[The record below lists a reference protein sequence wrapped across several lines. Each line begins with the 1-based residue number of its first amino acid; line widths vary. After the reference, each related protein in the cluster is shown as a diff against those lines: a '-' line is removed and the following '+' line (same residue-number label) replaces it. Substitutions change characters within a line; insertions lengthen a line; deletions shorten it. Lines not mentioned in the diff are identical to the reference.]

1 MPTFKYVAKDWD
13 SKTVAGKIVA
23 DDEAK
28 VIEELR
34 KRNLTIISIDMAKEE
49 GPKKISFGGGKKVKE
64 EDLVMFSRQLSTM
77 IDSGIPILQAMD
89 ALQEQVTHPGFKSI
103 LINVRDDI
111 QMGSSL
117 SASFAKH
124 PKAFDNLF
132 INMVKVG
139 ETGGVLSQIL
149 DRIASYLEKSLKLK
163 RKVQS
168 AMIYPAVVVSMAGL
182 ITVLLLVKVVP
193 TFAGIYA
200 SFNKELPGMTQL
212 LINMS
217 DGLQHNLLGVIGFV
231 VAFGFLV
238 QQAYRTDKG
247 RLYIDR
253 FTLKMPIFGD
263 ILRKVAIARFS
274 RTLSILLQ
282 TGVPILESF
291 DIVGKASG
299 NRVIEEVIETV
310 KENVRQG
317 ESIAAPLS
325 KSGVFPPM
333 VTRMI
338 SIGEKSGQLE
348 KMLTKIAEFYDDQV
362 DTAVAGLTSIIE
374 PLIIG
379 VLGIVVGFIVIALF
393 MPILSITQI
402 L

>member
-132 INMVKVG
+132 INMG
-139 ETGGVLSQIL
+139 
-149 DRIASYLEKSLKLK
+149 KSL
-163 RKVQS
+163 
-168 AMIYPAVVVSMAGL
+168 
-182 ITVLLLVKVVP
+182 
-193 TFAGIYA
+193 
-200 SFNKELPGMTQL
+200 
-212 LINMS
+212 
-217 DGLQHNLLGVIGFV
+217 
-231 VAFGFLV
+231 
-238 QQAYRTDKG
+238 
-247 RLYIDR
+247 
-253 FTLKMPIFGD
+253 
-263 ILRKVAIARFS
+263 AI
-274 RTLSILLQ
+274 I
-282 TGVPILESF
+282 
-291 DIVGKASG
+291 K
-299 NRVIEEVIETV
+299 
-310 KENVRQG
+310 
-317 ESIAAPLS
+317 
-325 KSGVFPPM
+325 
-333 VTRMI
+333 
-338 SIGEKSGQLE
+338 
-348 KMLTKIAEFYDDQV
+348 
-362 DTAVAGLTSIIE
+362 
-374 PLIIG
+374 
-379 VLGIVVGFIVIALF
+379 
-393 MPILSITQI
+393 
-402 L
+402 